1 MIPDI
6 SYLQFLRCLQ
16 WPAVLNQGSSDRSSA
31 RRVKDRRAAAP
42 QGPSR
47 ARRAGAADRA
57 IEPKRRR
64 ACDRTPPLKRTGDA
78 PAPPAAA
85 TPSIPDRSLLSP
97 VSVVFL
103 TAASFLD
110 YLFFSFCPAAH
121 WGLQLEGRGSDQ
133 RPSLPVAGA
142 EPSRPPASQRASAPA
157 SQEGGRGGEMRG
169 GGSGKRGESAIHRV
183 QEVALPAL
191 ALERE
196 YDVARVL
203 GEGCFAR
210 VLLATHRRTGA
221 AVVLKAVHAEVTP
234 LRDFYREFHYSY
246 HLSAHPCVLS
256 VYAVAF
262 RADHCYVFAQEYA
275 PYGDLAGNVKAGGLP
290 EEACKRVAQQL
301 AFALEFLHS
310 KELVHRD
317 LKLENVLVFAPDMSK
332 IKLCDFGETR
342 RDGTLVSKVRCT
354 WQAFQPPEVVEVV
367 QNERYHCRVASDCWQ
382 LGIALVVCLTG
393 CPPWQSADVISDPA
407 YCAFSRWQKRRT
419 TKLPPAFSR
428 FARACCACCAPAR
441 AQARQAR
448 ARRRVNKYLK
458 DAWWRRAAAAAVAAP
473 APRRASRRR
482 RRAARARRGNA
493 HSRSLLSSY
502 GLETTV
508 TEAHLERVW
517 EWVLACE
524 ANAEPSLEGI

>member
-1 MIPDI
+1 
-6 SYLQFLRCLQ
+6 
-16 WPAVLNQGSSDRSSA
+16 
-31 RRVKDRRAAAP
+31 
-42 QGPSR
+42 
-47 ARRAGAADRA
+47 
-57 IEPKRRR
+57 
-64 ACDRTPPLKRTGDA
+64 
-78 PAPPAAA
+78 
-85 TPSIPDRSLLSP
+85 
-97 VSVVFL
+97 
-103 TAASFLD
+103 
-110 YLFFSFCPAAH
+110 
-121 WGLQLEGRGSDQ
+121 
-133 RPSLPVAGA
+133 
-142 EPSRPPASQRASAPA
+142 
-157 SQEGGRGGEMRG
+157 MRG
-169 GGSGKRGESAIHRV
+169 GGSCKRGESAIHRV

-382 LGIALVVCLTG
+382 LGIALFVCLTG
-393 CPPWQSADVISDPA
+393 CPPWQSADAISDAA

-419 TKLPPAFSR
+419 TKLPPPFRR
-428 FARACCACCAPAR
+428 FAPRLLRLLRRLLEHKPDKRAPVVE
-441 AQARQAR
+441 
-448 ARRRVNKYLK
+448 VNKYLK
-458 DAWWRRAAAAAVAAP
+458 DAWVAAAAGGGGAGTAGGCSSGSRPRESSADDAP
-473 APRRASRRR
+473 HATDE
-482 RRAARARRGNA
+482 GNA
-493 HSRSLLSSY
+493 HLKKLLGSY

-508 TEAHLERVW
+508 DQKLISKRVW